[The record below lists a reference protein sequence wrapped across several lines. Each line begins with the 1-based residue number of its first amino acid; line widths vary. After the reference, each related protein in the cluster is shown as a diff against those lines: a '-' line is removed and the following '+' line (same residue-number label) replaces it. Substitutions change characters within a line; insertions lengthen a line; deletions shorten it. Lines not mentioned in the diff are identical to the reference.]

1 MMITSFLMEKDIFRL
16 IEFYLEKAT
25 LSASLILAECRTR
38 VTYEF
43 LNGPYSPK
51 SLCGS
56 VVVKSERGRV
66 FSSSVENF
74 RVSPLEHIYSISFP
88 HYLKLSTKSR
98 FYKYFSAV

>member
-1 MMITSFLMEKDIFRL
+1 MEKDIFRL

-51 SLCGS
+51 SRCVS

-66 FSSSVENF
+66 FFSLVEDF
-74 RVSPLEHIYSISFP
+74 RVSPLEYIYRISFP
-88 HYLKLSTKSR
+88 HYLKFSTKSR